1 MDYRTAVNPTY
12 YTAQATLFML
22 AGAGNTDA
30 QEFIRDM
37 GIQNTIVDKGK
48 GQASPLSEADLSALK
63 VGTGLAVEARY
74 AAISRL
80 LGKGD
85 HRNVLDI
92 ACGFTP
98 RSLFCHKAGIDYV
111 GMDVPVV
118 AEQLQAYAGKKYPDA
133 KHATYVGGDA
143 TNAASLEAAADLM
156 DGELFISCEGL
167 MGYLSRDEQEQ
178 FIGGIRAVLAK
189 HGGAWYTTDF
199 GVDYEQ
205 FAARNMPSPEAA
217 ALYQTAK
224 KQSMQQSNIF
234 NGVFVLKTEAEK
246 QAFLEANG
254 LKVEKLP
261 FYHGDENL
269 QMLHAVLPE
278 KKDAMLDQLGKSTF
292 WKMTLDT
299 SAFVR
304 EKIAGAKEVDNLRI
318 DYAIEGN
325 VLSCSPT
332 GRIDTISAPVLLEIL
347 EQNGAGLKEMKL
359 DASNLEYISSAGL
372 RVLLMAVKKLG
383 RVTVSNASEAVK
395 EIFETTGFDQ
405 MMSVE

>member
-12 YTAQATLFML
+12 FTAQATLFML
-22 AGAGNTDA
+22 ASAGNVDA
-30 QEFIRDM
+30 QAFIREM
-37 GIQNTIVDKGK
+37 GIQNTITEKRK
-48 GQASPLSEADLSALK
+48 GQASPLSEADMNALSA
-63 VGTGLAVEARY
+63 GTGLAVEARY

-80 LGKGD
+80 LGKGGY
-85 HRNVLDI
+85 RNVLDI

-98 RSLFCHKAGIDYV
+98 RSLFCHNAGIDYV

-118 AEQLQAYAGKKYPDA
+118 AEQLQAFAVKKYPNA

-156 DGELFISCEGL
+156 DGELFITSEGL

-178 FIGGIRAVLAK
+178 FIGGLRAVLSR
-189 HGGAWYTTDF
+189 HGGAWYSTDF

-205 FAARNMPSPEAA
+205 FAARNMTSPEAA
-217 ALYQTAK
+217 ALYQASKNQT
-224 KQSMQQSNIF
+224 MQQSNIY
-234 NGVFVLKTEAEK
+234 NGVFVLKTEGEK

-269 QMLHAVLPE
+269 QILHEILPE
-278 KKDAMLDQLGKSTF
+278 KQAAMLDQLGKSTF

-299 SAFVR
+299 SASVR
-304 EKIAGAKEVDNLRI
+304 ERIAGAKAVDNLRV
-318 DYAIEGN
+318 DYAVAGDT
-325 VLSCSPT
+325 LSCTPV

-359 DASNLEYISSAGL
+359 DAAKLEYISSAGL

-383 RVTVSNASEAVK
+383 KVSVRNASEAVK

-405 MMSVE
+405 MISVE

>member
-12 YTAQATLFML
+12 FTAQATLFML
-22 AGAGNTDA
+22 AGAGNADA

-37 GIQNTIVDKGK
+37 GIQNTIAEKGK
-48 GQASPLSEADLSALK
+48 GQESPLSEADLYALK

-80 LGKGD
+80 LAKGNYK
-85 HRNVLDI
+85 NVLDI

-98 RSLFCHKAGIDYV
+98 RSLFCYKAGIDYV

-118 AEQLQAYAGKKYPDA
+118 AEQLQAFAGKKYPDA

-143 TNAASLEAAADLM
+143 TNAASLESAAALM
-156 DGELFISCEGL
+156 DGKLFITCEGL
-167 MGYLSRDEQEQ
+167 MGYLSKDEQEQ
-178 FIGGIRAVLAK
+178 FIGGIRAVLSK

-217 ALYQTAK
+217 ALYQAAK
-224 KQSMQQSNIF
+224 KQAMQQSNIF
-234 NGVFVLKTEAEK
+234 NGVYELKTEAEK
-246 QAFLEANG
+246 LAFLEANG

-269 QMLHAVLPE
+269 NMLQAVLPE
-278 KKDAMLDQLGKSTF
+278 KMDAMLDQLGKSTF
-292 WKMTLDT
+292 WKLTLD
-299 SAFVR
+299 SSVSVR

-318 DYAIEGN
+318 DFVVEGD

-332 GRIDTISAPVLLEIL
+332 GRIDTISAPLLLEIL
-347 EQNGAGLKEMKL
+347 EQNSAGLKEMKL
-359 DASNLEYISSAGL
+359 DAKNLEYISSAGL

-383 RVTVSNASEAVK
+383 KVTVTNASDVVK
-395 EIFETTGFDQ
+395 EIIETTGFDQ
-405 MMSVE
+405 MLTME